1 MQDGLQYMYKQCK
14 VKKEKLNIIQLIII
28 PQRVKYLEINVI
40 KEDKKSCSVYYQSC
54 WKKFKDTI
62 QNENIL
68 FVDWKT

>member
-1 MQDGLQYMYKQCK
+1 MQDDLQYMNKQCE
-14 VKKEKLNIIQLIII
+14 VKKENLNIIQLIII

-40 KEDKKSCSVYYQSC
+40 KEDKKSYTAYYQSC
-54 WKKFKDTI
+54 WKKLKDTL